1 MKLRSGKRYK
11 VEDCWWYKYTI
22 EACNGKNLEED
33 EDKDLFRYNEHSIKE
48 WYEKVL
54 PLFESR
60 QTIKGVASV
69 K

>member
-1 MKLRSGKRYK
+1 VGKGIKWKIVGGTNILLKL
-11 VEDCWWYKYTI
+11 VM
-22 EACNGKNLEED
+22 GKNLEED

-60 QTIKGVASV
+60 RTIKGVASV